1 MKTALCLAILVLSGT
16 AGDLSISRTMKRIG
30 NVKDFR
36 LSTVVNALIRASR
49 FASMWVGLGLHA
61 LAFLTFLALLS
72 WADVSFVVPASALSY
87 AVGAAGAT
95 LFLREQV
102 TAIRW
107 AGVLLISFGVV
118 LVLIG

>member
-72 WADVSFVVPASALSY
+72 WADVSFVVPASVLSY